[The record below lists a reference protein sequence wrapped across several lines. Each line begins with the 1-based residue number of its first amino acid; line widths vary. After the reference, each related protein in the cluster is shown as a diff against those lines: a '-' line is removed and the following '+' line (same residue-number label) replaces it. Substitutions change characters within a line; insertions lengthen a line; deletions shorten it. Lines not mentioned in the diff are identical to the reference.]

1 MRFLHP
7 WLLLVIPPVID
18 AGLAAS
24 MILTRRARRLEI
36 LANAEVLRRAGFARA
51 GAAGFAERLRTCLLT
66 GGLVILSLAAAR
78 PQWGRSDFKVAS
90 RGASLLIALDVSRS
104 MLAADVHPNRLE
116 RAKADIL
123 DLIGDLRGDRAGLLA
138 FRGRGVM
145 LCPLTADYAFL
156 RQAIDGVSVDS
167 APRGETDIADAIE
180 KCLEALATS
189 AEDNC
194 AIVLIS
200 DGEDLAGRAAKA
212 AAKAAARNIPI
223 FTVGIGDPAGA
234 DVPAADGGGTMKF
247 GGRAVKSRL
256 TEQTLRD
263 IATSTGG
270 AYIPLA
276 TSGTASTTL
285 GAIYREHLAKM
296 ARREFD
302 ETLES
307 RFVERY
313 QLFLV
318 PSILLILVAG
328 MLSPGR
334 LARTRR
340 GQARVAA
347 AVLALALP
355 SAFADGPQA
364 GHADADAGK
373 AMAEA
378 MSMRDA
384 RARYN
389 SALDAYGA
397 GDAAGAA
404 ELLLPI
410 SIRGDI
416 PEAVELFGAAQFANA
431 AGQESMTND
440 SERLRLLGDSA
451 RAFQLALASGGRG
464 DSARIARNLTR
475 AVAPVAALRE
485 KIRNDEIVAK
495 YGKIPP
501 DQLLSRVLL
510 AQRGISA
517 SAREA
522 ATRTDAAE
530 RIAAFEAIVPA
541 QEEIRDMGQRV
552 AMIFDEAIPSI
563 TNQETVAG
571 IKALLEAAERGNT
584 DTADALGNIDAG
596 AADLSDKLAMAYFQL
611 WKPVAEPPAYVDE
624 AILCETNTVVS
635 PEAPR
640 WPGVQDSAVSLDLM
654 GSFAQA
660 FPEWA
665 EEYIRNQAQA
675 AQQSGSTN
683 APSFTAE
690 NVEKIMELLE
700 PLLFILKDS
709 SQFDGAS
716 KEKVAAANEAL
727 PLLEQI
733 RDLLPRRNGGQSQ
746 NRQDQQDQDNGENQD
761 GGRSQDPGQQGQQ
774 AQSQPRGDD
783 EKRKPEERGEDER
796 EVPQDVE
803 EALRRAIQREREHE
817 AEKQKL
823 RREAPIPA
831 NTRDW

>member
-1 MRFLHP
+1 MRFLYP
-7 WLLLVIPPVID
+7 WLLLAIPPVIV

-24 MILTRRARRLEI
+24 MILSRRARRLAL

-51 GAAGFAERLRTCLLT
+51 GAAGFAERLRTWLLT
-66 GGLVILSLAAAR
+66 CGLVLLALAAAR

-138 FRGRGVM
+138 FRGKGVM

-256 TEQTLRD
+256 TEQTLRE

-302 ETLES
+302 ETLEN

-318 PSILLILVAG
+318 PALLLILAAG
-328 MLSPGR
+328 MLSQGR
-334 LARTRR
+334 LARMRR
-340 GQARVAA
+340 GAARAA
-347 AVLALALP
+347 AVVMVLAFQSLA
-355 SAFADGPQA
+355 GEPQPEQPA
-364 GHADADAGK
+364 
-373 AMAEA
+373 AEA
-378 MSMRDA
+378 GQATEEVQSMRDA
-384 RARYN
+384 RTRYN
-389 SALDAYGA
+389 SALEAYRV
-397 GDAAGAA
+397 GDSAGAA

-431 AGQESMTND
+431 AVQEAVTND
-440 SERLRLLGDSA
+440 AERLRLLEDSA
-451 RAFQLALASGGRG
+451 RAFQLAMASGGRA
-464 DSARIARNLTR
+464 DSQRVARNLSR
-475 AVAPVAALRE
+475 ALAPVAALRE
-485 KIRNDEIVAK
+485 KMRNGEIAAK
-495 YGKIPP
+495 YGNIPP
-501 DQLLSRVLL
+501 DQLLSRILQ

-522 ATRTDAAE
+522 ASKTDAAE
-530 RIAAFEAIVPA
+530 RIAAFEALVPA
-541 QEEIRDMGQRV
+541 QGEIRDMGQRV
-552 AMIFDEAIPSI
+552 AEIFDGAIPSI
-563 TNQETVAG
+563 TNQEAVAS
-571 IKALLEAAERGNT
+571 IKALLEAAGRGNA
-584 DTADALGNIDAG
+584 DTADALENIDAA
-596 AADLSDKLAMAYFQL
+596 AADSSDALAMSYFQL

-624 AILCETNTVVS
+624 SILCETNAVVS
-635 PEAPR
+635 PDTPR
-640 WPGVQDSAVSLDLM
+640 WPAAPDAAVSLDLM
-654 GSFAQA
+654 SAFAQT
-660 FPEWA
+660 FPGWA
-665 EEYIRNQAQA
+665 EEYIKNQAQE

-683 APSFTAE
+683 ALSFTEE
-690 NVEKIMELLE
+690 NVEKIMQLLE

-709 SQFDGAS
+709 AQFDGAP
-716 KEKVAAANEAL
+716 KEKAAAANEAL

-733 RDLLPRRNGGQSQ
+733 RDLLPKQNNGQSQ
-746 NRQDQQDQDNGENQD
+746 NQQNQQDQNQQENQD
-761 GGRSQDPGQQGQQ
+761 GKQNQDSQQQNQQ
-774 AQSQPRGDD
+774 AQSKPQGDD
-783 EKRKPEERGEDER
+783 EKQKPEERGKEEKD
-796 EVPQDVE
+796 VPEDVE